1 MQTEHTQTITTEHVR
16 TLVETDNPAA
26 DVARFI
32 LDVEGGDD
40 GRQAVSASAR
50 GESGTPAD

>member
-16 TLVETDNPAA
+16 TLAEADNPAA

-32 LDVEGGDD
+32 LEVEGGDD
-40 GRQAVSASAR
+40 ERQAVSASVR
-50 GESGTPAD
+50 GETGTPAD